1 VPARAAQTLLALL
14 SAVGESLGLGRFVLP
29 ATKSPETNVI
39 QSHTK
44 GNAEKT
50 PRDVVRYDRGA
61 NTAQEEYDGR
71 DYIEEHPDGHV

>member
-1 VPARAAQTLLALL
+1 LILD
-14 SAVGESLGLGRFVLP
+14 GKSLVLGCFVSP
-29 ATKSPETNVI
+29 ATKSPKTNVI
-39 QSHTK
+39 QSQTK

-71 DYIEEHPDGHV
+71 DDVEEHPDGHV